1 MYLTVDL
8 VVGLAV
14 CLVIFVFGLV
24 GGIMLRPESHKNVV
38 GVMTFDTK
46 YHLALV
52 SWDSED
58 FEEMSK
64 LDYITFRVDSTAFHR
79 VDHTA

>member
-8 VVGLAV
+8 VVGLFV

-24 GGIMLRPESHKNVV
+24 GGIMLKPESHKNVV

-46 YHLALV
+46 NNLALV

-58 FEEMSK
+58 FEETAK

-79 VDHTA
+79 VEHTA

>member
-1 MYLTVDL
+1 MYLSVSL
-8 VVGLAV
+8 SLALAV

-24 GGIMLRPESHKNVV
+24 GGTMLRPESHKNVV

>member
-8 VVGLAV
+8 VVSLAV

-24 GGIMLRPESHKNVV
+24 GGIMIRPDSRKNVV
-38 GVMTFDTK
+38 GVMTFDAK
-46 YHLALV
+46 NNLALV

-58 FEEMSK
+58 FEEIAK

-79 VDHTA
+79 VEHTA